1 LQQLVIVIFVPVIIT
16 FIEKVSFMWTRLEPY
31 KSSFVLLFA
40 LIVGGLLGIYAPT
53 YAIKL
58 QPVGQIFLNLLF
70 MIIVPLVG
78 VSVMS
83 SIAGMTD
90 LKRLGRIM
98 VVIFIVSIAMALIP
112 AAGIVLLAL
121 WYNPAQ
127 GVTID
132 LSHSVK
138 GGSGEMDFVSM
149 VTTSDFVGLFSKSNI
164 LALIVIAIIAGVAI
178 GQSADAGRRIAALLQ
193 DANTVIMK
201 IVSII
206 MQMAPVG
213 LGCYF
218 AATMASQDAALL
230 MTFARAIGLFMAA
243 TLIYYVLGSIFYS
256 WIGGGIPAVKAFWR
270 HAIEPSATALGTCS
284 SLGTLPVTLRAG
296 KAMGINPEIVDVSIP
311 LLVNLNKGGVAMIA
325 ALKIVFIYSVLGL
338 PFTSE
343 TFFLAMLIAVLSAII
358 VGGVPGGAFL
368 GEIFIVT
375 TLGLPMEAIPLL
387 VVLGTITDA
396 PATLINVIHDLNAAQ
411 IVERFA
417 GKKRTEPQASAPL
430 AADGIAG

>member
-1 LQQLVIVIFVPVIIT
+1 
-16 FIEKVSFMWTRLEPY
+16 MWSKIEPY
-31 KSSFVLLFA
+31 KSSIILLIALVL
-40 LIVGGLLGIYAPT
+40 GGLLGIYFPSLAK
-53 YAIKL
+53 KL

-98 VVIFIVSIAMALIP
+98 SLIFIVSIVMAAIP
-112 AAGIVLLAL
+112 AAGIMGLAL

-132 LSHSVK
+132 LSQSVK
-138 GGSGEMDFVSM
+138 ASSNMDFVSM
-149 VTTSDFVGLFSKSNI
+149 ITTNDFVGLFSKSNI
-164 LALIVIAIIAGVAI
+164 LAIILISIIAGVAI
-178 GQSADAGRRIAALLQ
+178 GQSAESGKRIAALLN
-193 DANTVIMK
+193 DANNVIMK
-201 IVSII
+201 IVGII
-206 MQMAPVG
+206 MKVAPVG

-218 AATMASQDAALL
+218 ASTMASQEPGILA
-230 MTFARAIGLFMAA
+230 TFARAIVMFMFA
-243 TLIYYVLGSIFYS
+243 TAIYYVFGSIFYS
-256 WIGGGIPAVKAFWR
+256 WIGGGMPAVRAFWKN
-270 HAIEPSATALGTCS
+270 AVPPSVTALGTCS
-284 SLGTLPVTLRAG
+284 SLGTLPVTLRA
-296 KAMGINPEIVDVSIP
+296 AQNMGINQEIADVSIP

-325 ALKIVFIYSVLGL
+325 ALKIVFIYAVLGL

-343 TFFLAMLIAVLSAII
+343 TFFLALLIAVLSAII

-375 TLGLPMEAIPLL
+375 TLGLPMEAIPIL

-411 IVERFA
+411 IIERFA
-417 GKKRTEPQASAPL
+417 GKKNVSVANQEIATGTAVQTESH
-430 AADGIAG
+430 

>member
-1 LQQLVIVIFVPVIIT
+1 
-16 FIEKVSFMWTRLEPY
+16 MWTRLEPY
-31 KSSFVLLFA
+31 KSSFILLFA
-40 LIVGGLLGIYAPT
+40 LVIGGLLGIYAPA

-58 QPVGQIFLNLLF
+58 QPIGQIFLNLLF

-90 LKRLGRIM
+90 LKQLGRIM
-98 VVIFIVSIAMALIP
+98 VIIFIVSIAMALIP

-132 LSHSVK
+132 LSSSVK
-138 GGSGEMDFVSM
+138 SGSGEMDFVSM
-149 VTTSDFVGLFSKSNI
+149 ITTNDFVGLFSKSNI

-178 GQSADAGRRIAALLQ
+178 GQSQDAGKRIASLLQ
-193 DANTVIMK
+193 DMNTVIMK
-201 IVSII
+201 IISII
-206 MQMAPVG
+206 MKVAPVG

-230 MTFARAIGLFMAA
+230 MTFARAIGLFMVA
-243 TLIYYVLGSIFYS
+243 TLLYYVFGSIFYS
-256 WIGGGIPAVKAFWR
+256 WIGGGVPAVKAFWR

-338 PFTSE
+338 PFTTE

-411 IVERFA
+411 IVDRFA
-417 GKKRTEPQASAPL
+417 GKKHRRPETDATI
-430 AADGIAG
+430 AAEGIAG

>member
-1 LQQLVIVIFVPVIIT
+1 
-16 FIEKVSFMWTRLEPY
+16 MWSKLEPY
-31 KSSFVLLFA
+31 KSSIILLIALVL
-40 LIVGGLLGIYAPT
+40 GGLLGIYFPT
-53 YAIKL
+53 FAKKL

-98 VVIFIVSIAMALIP
+98 SLIFIVSIVMAAIP
-112 AAGIVLLAL
+112 AAGIMGLAL

-132 LSHSVK
+132 LSQSVK
-138 GGSGEMDFVSM
+138 ASSNMDFVSM
-149 VTTSDFVGLFSKSNI
+149 ITTSDFVGLFSKSNI
-164 LALIVIAIIAGVAI
+164 LAIILISIIAGVAI
-178 GQSADAGRRIAALLQ
+178 GQSAESGKRIAALLN
-193 DANTVIMK
+193 DANNVIMK
-201 IVSII
+201 IVGII
-206 MQMAPVG
+206 MKVAPVG

-218 AATMASQDAALL
+218 ASTMASQEPGILA
-230 MTFARAIGLFMAA
+230 TFARAIVMFVLA
-243 TLIYYVLGSIFYS
+243 TAIYYVFGSIFYS
-256 WIGGGIPAVKAFWR
+256 WIGGGMPAVRAFWKN
-270 HAIEPSATALGTCS
+270 AIPPSVTALGTCS
-284 SLGTLPVTLRAG
+284 SLGTLPVTLRA
-296 KAMGINPEIVDVSIP
+296 AQNMGINQEIADVSIP

-325 ALKIVFIYSVLGL
+325 ALKIVFIYAVLGL

-343 TFFLAMLIAVLSAII
+343 TFFLALLIAVLSAII

-375 TLGLPMEAIPLL
+375 TLGLPMEAIPIL

-411 IVERFA
+411 IIERFA
-417 GKKRTEPQASAPL
+417 GKKNASEMKHEIASGTTIQTEPH
-430 AADGIAG
+430 

>member
-1 LQQLVIVIFVPVIIT
+1 
-16 FIEKVSFMWTRLEPY
+16 MWTRLEPY

-206 MQMAPVG
+206 MQVAPVG

-256 WIGGGIPAVKAFWR
+256 WIGGGISAVKAFWR

>member
-1 LQQLVIVIFVPVIIT
+1 
-16 FIEKVSFMWTRLEPY
+16 MWTRLEPY

-164 LALIVIAIIAGVAI
+164 LALIVIAIIAGVAL
-178 GQSADAGRRIAALLQ
+178 GQSADAGKRIAALLQ

-206 MQMAPVG
+206 MKVAPVG

-256 WIGGGIPAVKAFWR
+256 WIGGGLPAVKAFWR

-417 GKKRTEPQASAPL
+417 GKKRHEPQANAPL
-430 AADGIAG
+430 AANSIAG

>member
-1 LQQLVIVIFVPVIIT
+1 
-16 FIEKVSFMWTRLEPY
+16 MWSRLEPY
-31 KSSFVLLFA
+31 RSSIILLLA
-40 LIVGGLLGIYAPT
+40 LVFGGLLGIYIPDV
-53 YAIKL
+53 AIKL
-58 QPVGQIFLNLLF
+58 QPIGQIFLNLLF

-78 VSVMS
+78 ISVMS

-98 VVIFIVSIAMALIP
+98 AVIFIVSIAMALIP
-112 AAGIVLLAL
+112 AAGMVALAL

-132 LSHSVK
+132 LSQSVK
-138 GGSGEMDFVSM
+138 SGGQMDFVSM
-149 VTTSDFVGLFSKSNI
+149 ITTSDFVGLFSKSNI
-164 LALIVIAIIAGVAI
+164 LALIVMAIIVGVAI
-178 GQSADAGRRIAALLQ
+178 GQSAESGKRIASLLN
-193 DANTVIMK
+193 DANRVIMK
-201 IVSII
+201 VVAII
-206 MQMAPVG
+206 MKVAPIG

-218 AATMASQDAALL
+218 AATMASQDASLL
-230 MTFARAIGLFMAA
+230 MTFARAILLFMAA
-243 TLIYYVLGSIFYS
+243 TVLYYVFGSILYS
-256 WIGGGIPAVKAFWR
+256 WLGGGVPAVKAFWR
-270 HAIEPSATALGTCS
+270 NAIEPSVTALGTCS

-338 PFTSE
+338 PFTTE
-343 TFFLAMLIAVLSAII
+343 TFLLTMLISVLSAII

-375 TLGLPMEAIPLL
+375 TLGLPMEAIPML

-417 GKKRTEPQASAPL
+417 GKKQARSITSNIHM
-430 AADGIAG
+430 DETVNG